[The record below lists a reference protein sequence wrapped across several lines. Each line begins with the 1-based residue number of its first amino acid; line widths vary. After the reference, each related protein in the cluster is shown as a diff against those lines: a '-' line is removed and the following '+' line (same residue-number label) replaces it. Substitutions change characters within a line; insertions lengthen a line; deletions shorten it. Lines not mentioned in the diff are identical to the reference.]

1 MLMHLAIA
9 LITYPALVHLAPV
22 GSPGRRSALASEPE

>member
-9 LITYPALVHLAPV
+9 FITYPALVQLAPA
-22 GSPGRRSALASEPE
+22 GPPGERSGVTSNRA